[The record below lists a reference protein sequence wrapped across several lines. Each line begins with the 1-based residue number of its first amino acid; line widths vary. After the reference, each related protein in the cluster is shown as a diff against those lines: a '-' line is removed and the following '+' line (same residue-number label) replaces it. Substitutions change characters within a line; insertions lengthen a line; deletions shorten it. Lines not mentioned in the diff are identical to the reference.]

1 MSNQAHIGIL
11 RFPDNVRK
19 RRGMYLSNPNHCIF
33 EVVDNSVD
41 EFVAGR
47 CKTIAV
53 AIQEVNNEYMV
64 TVEDDGGGI
73 PITPCKDPE
82 FEGLTEAQVA
92 MSTLHAGGKFGEEKG
107 YLSNTGGQNG
117 VGASCVNATSSIFNL
132 TIWANNKK
140 YLTKFEKGVAVLNTT
155 EVEKDE
161 LDIDNRTGTS
171 VSFIL
176 DPEIWQ
182 DEKYDFTAVD
192 KRLQQLA
199 YLNPGLIIFFADHTN
214 NCKKYYYPEGIRA
227 YVEKLTSSKPS
238 LTDIISLNNIEDT
251 NKVSISFR
259 YTDTYNSMLKS
270 FVNNISTDDGGTHEI
285 GFKEGLAKAITAYA
299 LENNLIKEKNQINS
313 EDTRE
318 GLVVVINLSIKDP
331 VYDGQNKRCLISQEA
346 RKFLRETTFN
356 FFYNYLSK
364 NNKEAKT
371 LIEKF
376 ISAAKARIAAK
387 KAKEAIRC
395 MKTANDSSS
404 GLPGKLADCSSKKP
418 EECELFLVE
427 GDSAGGSAKQGRDRR
442 IQAILPVFGKVL
454 NTEKVTSD
462 KVYNNIKFQ
471 DVIKALKCGIGE
483 DFDVNKLRY
492 HKIIL
497 FSDADSDGGHIQCL
511 HMTFFYR
518 YMREI
523 IEKGYL
529 YAACPPLYKVTKKE
543 GKKQT
548 VTYLYTKQ
556 ELNNF
561 DTTDCSVQRYKGLGE
576 MNPEQLWETTMDPE
590 RRKLIQITIQD
601 AEEAEEALALCMGKD
616 SLKRKEFLLN
626 RDLGDDK
633 DE

>member
-1 MSNQAHIGIL
+1 MSDQAHIGIL

-47 CKTIAV
+47 CKTILV
-53 AIQEVNNEYMV
+53 YVKKENNAYMV
-64 TVEDDGGGI
+64 TIEDDGGGI

-82 FEGLTEAQVA
+82 FKGLTEAQVA

-107 YLSNTGGQNG
+107 YSSNTGGQNG

-132 TIWANNKK
+132 IVWTNNKK
-140 YLTKFEKGVAVLNTT
+140 YLTKFKKGIAVLNTT
-155 EVEKDE
+155 EIEKDE
-161 LDIDNRTGTS
+161 SDIQNKTGTS

-176 DPEIWQ
+176 DKEVWQ
-182 DEKYDFTAVD
+182 DEEYDFTVIN

-199 YLNPGLIIFFADHTN
+199 YLNPGLTIFFIKEDEFN
-214 NCKKYYYPEGIRA
+214 QKYYYPNGIVA
-227 YVEKLTSSKPS
+227 YVDKLTSSKPI
-238 LTDIISLNNIEDT
+238 LTDTISFKNVEET
-251 NKVSISFR
+251 NKVTISIR
-259 YTDTYNSMLKS
+259 YTDTYSNMLKS

-285 GFKEGLAKAITAYA
+285 GFKEGLSRAIITYA
-299 LENNLIKEKNQINS
+299 LENNLIKEKSQISS

-318 GLVVVINLSIKDP
+318 GLVAIINLSIKDP
-331 VYDGQNKRCLISQEA
+331 IYDGQNKRCLISQEA

-356 FFYNYLSK
+356 FFYDYLSK
-364 NNKEAKT
+364 NNKEAKI
-371 LIEKF
+371 LIDKF
-376 ISAAKARIAAK
+376 ISAAKARLAAK
-387 KAKEAIRC
+387 KARDSIRGL
-395 MKTANDSSS
+395 KNITESSS

-442 IQAILPVFGKVL
+442 TQAILPVFGKVL

-483 DFDVNKLRY
+483 DFEINKLRY

-518 YMREI
+518 YMKEI

-543 GKKQT
+543 GKKQNI
-548 VTYLYTKQ
+548 TYLYTKQ
-556 ELNNF
+556 ELDNF
-561 DTTDCSVQRYKGLGE
+561 DTTNCTIQRYKGLGE

-590 RRKLIQITIQD
+590 KRKLIQITIQD

-626 RDLGDDK
+626 RELGDVSN
-633 DE
+633 E